1 MVKHIHVPIPNQ
13 RAESASLH
21 VVEEGAVRTALT
33 QRSLNTS
40 VFFRFSAGKDALVS
54 WKLNWSP

>member
-33 QRSLNTS
+33 VYRRL
-40 VFFRFSAGKDALVS
+40 DADRRT
-54 WKLNWSP
+54 